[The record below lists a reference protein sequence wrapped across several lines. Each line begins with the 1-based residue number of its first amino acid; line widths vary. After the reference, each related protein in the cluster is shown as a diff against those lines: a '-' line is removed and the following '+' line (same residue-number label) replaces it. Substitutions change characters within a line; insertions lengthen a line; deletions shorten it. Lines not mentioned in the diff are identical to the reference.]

1 MEVYVAGKGIE
12 RPLRVG
18 IALDA
23 SQDRG
28 ASETNKQK
36 KTSSRQFKKYD
47 FIYVKRNPQ
56 NRTTYVWMCL

>member
-18 IALDA
+18 IALEA

-36 KTSSRQFKKYD
+36 KTKF
-47 FIYVKRNPQ
+47 
-56 NRTTYVWMCL
+56 

>member
-36 KTSSRQFKKYD
+36 KQVLDNSKSMISF
-47 FIYVKRNPQ
+47 
-56 NRTTYVWMCL
+56 M

>member
-18 IALDA
+18 IALEA

-28 ASETNKQK
+28 ASETNKK
-36 KTSSRQFKKYD
+36 KPSSRQFKKYD

-56 NRTTYVWMCL
+56 NRTIYVWMYL